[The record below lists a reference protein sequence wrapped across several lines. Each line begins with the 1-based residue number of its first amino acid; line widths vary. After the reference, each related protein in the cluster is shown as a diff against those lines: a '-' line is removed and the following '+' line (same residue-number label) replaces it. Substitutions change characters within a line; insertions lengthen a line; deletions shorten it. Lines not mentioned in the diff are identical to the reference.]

1 MQNSPTGRL
10 KRELRTGI
18 SLGIAV
24 QFGFPEIKLGLGK
37 AREAASRVAM
47 PAPEAAMHEDDGMVF
62 RQHDVGMSRQV
73 PEVKSKSKAHAM
85 QKLPNRYLGPGA
97 LGSNEAHPPAALAGG
112 KCVHDQPE

>member
-37 AREAASRVAM
+37 AREAAGRVAM
-47 PAPEAAMHEDDGMVF
+47 PAPEAAMHEDDAMVF

-73 PEVKSKSKAHAM
+73 PAMQPKPIAHA
-85 QKLPNRYLGPGA
+85 
-97 LGSNEAHPPAALAGG
+97 
-112 KCVHDQPE
+112 V